1 LRFPCE
7 FIASTMLPSLRIRI
21 AHNLRNK
28 GKSQNEIAKLLGVKQ
43 PVVVSYLQKNIAE
56 TGHEKINHHLDALSE
71 SISTM
76 LFTQESLEKVMRT
89 ICTKCKSLRVE
100 GPLCT
105 IHKAMLPKLEDYPK
119 CDICSGY
126 REIPSLEERSLILS
140 EIKAMFTQLS
150 NHTTFYKWVPEI
162 GSQLAKSDEKA
173 KDLDDIAS
181 YPGRIIKVKEKIVTV
196 SDPEFGS
203 SKTMSSLLLWLRDK
217 QSDIRWVLSFKNKS
231 GLIKKI
237 ERLKIPYLSTDS
249 IDSRWEQ
256 TLKKLAKESIVFNMR
271 VLLDSGSSG
280 YEAIGYIFART
291 SEELLHLVNK
301 IFT

>member
-1 LRFPCE
+1 MRFPCE

-56 TGHEKINHHLDALSE
+56 TGDEKINHHLDALSE

-100 GPLCT
+100 GPLCS
-105 IHKAMLPKLEDYPK
+105 IHKTILPKLEDYPK

-126 REIPSLEERSLILS
+126 REIPSLEERSIILS
-140 EIKAMFTQLS
+140 EIKALFTQLS

-181 YPGRIIKVKEKIVTV
+181 YPGRIIKVKDKIVTV

-256 TLKKLAKESIVFNMR
+256 TLKELAKELIVFNMR

-291 SEELLHLVNK
+291 SEELLHLVNM

>member
-1 LRFPCE
+1 
-7 FIASTMLPSLRIRI
+7 MLPSLRIRI
-21 AHNLRNK
+21 AHELRNK

-43 PVVVSYLQKNIAE
+43 PVVVSYLHKNIAE
-56 TGHEKINHHLDALSE
+56 TGDEKINHHLDALSE

-76 LFTQESLEKVMRT
+76 LFTQEPLDKVMRT

-100 GPLCT
+100 GPICS
-105 IHKAMLPKLEDYPK
+105 IHKTILPQLEDYPK

-126 REIPSLEERSLILS
+126 KELPSLEERSVILS
-140 EIKAMFTQLS
+140 ELKAMFTQLS
-150 NHTTFYKWVPEI
+150 THPTFYKWIPEI
-162 GSQLAKSDEKA
+162 GSQLAQSDKKA

-203 SKTMSSLLLWLRDK
+203 SKTISSLLLWLRDK
-217 QSDIRWVLSFKNKS
+217 QSDIHWVLSFKNKS
-231 GLIKKI
+231 ELFKKI
-237 ERLKIPYLSTDS
+237 EHLKIPYLSTDS
-249 IDSRWEQ
+249 IESKWEQ
-256 TLKKLAKESIVFNMR
+256 TLKLSAKDPIVFNMR

-280 YEAIGYIFART
+280 SEAIAYIFARDY
-291 SEELLHLVNK
+291 EELLDLVNR

>member
-1 LRFPCE
+1 MRFPCE
-7 FIASTMLPSLRIRI
+7 YIASTMLPSLRIRI
-21 AHNLRNK
+21 AHELRNK

-43 PVVVSYLQKNIAE
+43 PVVVSYLHKNIAE
-56 TGHEKINHHLDALSE
+56 TGDEKINHHLDALSE

-76 LFTQESLEKVMRT
+76 LFTQESLDKVMRT

-100 GPLCT
+100 GPLCS
-105 IHKAMLPKLEDYPK
+105 IHKTILPQLEDYPK

-126 REIPSLEERSLILS
+126 KELPSLEDRSIILS
-140 EIKAMFTQLS
+140 ELKAMFTQLS
-150 NHTTFYKWVPEI
+150 THPTFYKWIPEI
-162 GSQLAKSDEKA
+162 GSQLAQSDEKA

-217 QSDIRWVLSFKNKS
+217 QSDIHWVLSFKNKPE
-231 GLIKKI
+231 LFKKI
-237 ERLKIPYLSTDS
+237 EKLNIPYLSTDS
-249 IDSRWEQ
+249 IDSKWEH
-256 TLKKLAKESIVFNMR
+256 TLILSAKDPIVFNMR

-280 YEAIGYIFART
+280 YEAIGYIFARN
-291 SEELLHLVNK
+291 SEELLDLVNK
-301 IFT
+301 IFI